1 MRPED
6 ILRFLRTRPFE
17 PFRIHMSD
25 GTTYDVAHA
34 ELALVERSVVIVG
47 VPGSK
52 GPGRAAGTFGLLRAG
67 AYHSGGETQRCGRE
81 VVEWSR

>member
-25 GTTYDVAHA
+25 GTTYDIAHPD
-34 ELALVERSVVIVG
+34 LALVERSVVIVG
-47 VPGSK
+47 VPGPK
-52 GPGRAAGTFGLLRAG
+52 GPDGPLEHSVNCALVHIVRAEKLNG
-67 AYHSGGETQRCGRE
+67 AAAK
-81 VVEWSR
+81 